1 MCAEIILCK
10 NKYVHRRTENF
21 RTDGKISDGRKI
33 FGRTDGKF
41 SDGQTDGRT
50 EKFWTDG
57 RKKFGRTNG
66 RTDGKISDGRTDG
79 RTNKKNRKIQSVSQT
94 IDLVETIRNL
104 AESSKSELSS
114 RGKRPFKV

>member
-41 SDGQTDGRT
+41 SDGR
-50 EKFWTDG
+50 TDG
-57 RKKFGRTNG
+57 RKNFGRTDGKNSDGRTDG

-79 RTNKKNRKIQSVSQT
+79 RTKKKSKNSKCVSNDRSRRDDSESGRIIKIGA
-94 IDLVETIRNL
+94 IL
-104 AESSKSELSS
+104 K
-114 RGKRPFKV
+114 G

>member
-41 SDGQTDGRT
+41 SDGRTDGRT

-57 RKKFGRTNG
+57 RKKFGRT
-66 RTDGKISDGRTDG
+66 DGRTDG
-79 RTNKKNRKIQSVSQT
+79 RMKKKKKKSKCVSDDRSRRDDSESGRIIKIGA
-94 IDLVETIRNL
+94 IL
-104 AESSKSELSS
+104 K
-114 RGKRPFKV
+114 G